1 MQQRPARSDV
11 NDGVTIRQTRD
22 EDVDALI
29 DLLHDVAEER
39 LYVGTQA
46 PFDKAARA
54 ERFRSTLG
62 KHPSLVAVAPDGR
75 IVGEASLFSRDGRV
89 TLGMFL
95 GRAWR
100 GRGLGRALLE
110 RTIAEARKAG
120 IPAIE
125 LEVFPHNEA
134 ARRLYESAGFRQTRF
149 LPNAYARAHG
159 EVWSGIVMTLE
170 L

>member
-1 MQQRPARSDV
+1 MSDV
-11 NDGVTIRQTRD
+11 PPAPTIRATRD
-22 EDVDALI
+22 EDVEFVI

-46 PFDKAARA
+46 PFDKAARV
-54 ERFRSTLG
+54 ERFRAVLG
-62 KHPSLVAVAPDGR
+62 KLPSLVAVAPDGR
-75 IVGEASLFSRDGRV
+75 IVGEASLFEREGRA

-95 GRAWR
+95 AKAWR

-110 RTIAEARKAG
+110 RAIAEARRAG

-149 LPNAYARAHG
+149 LRDAYRRNHG
-159 EVWSGIVMTLE
+159 EVWSSIVMTLD